1 MVWSSLPSH
10 PRWSTVLMAAVVL
23 AVVGWRTR
31 RPLLAGVA
39 VLAWV
44 SVSEI
49 VWNGCDLLTHH
60 GNALRYGW
68 LVLALAAWPLLA
80 HRLGIR
86 PHPVGLALCA
96 AAFAVWLALGF
107 DYNWLGQSKPLQVV
121 PEALNVLTKT
131 ALGAAYL
138 AGALAV
144 PAPALGPARAPAQT
158 R

>member
-1 MVWSSLPSH
+1 
-10 PRWSTVLMAAVVL
+10 MAALVL
-23 AVVGWRTR
+23 LAVGWRTR
-31 RPLLAGVA
+31 RPPLAAVA
-39 VLAWV
+39 VLAWL
-44 SVSEI
+44 SAYEI
-49 VWNGCDLLTHH
+49 VWNACDVLVHH
-60 GNALRYGW
+60 SAAAKLAW
-68 LVLALAAWPLLA
+68 LAVALAAWPLLA

-96 AAFAVWLALGF
+96 AGFAVWLALGF
-107 DYNWLGQSKPLQVV
+107 DYNWLSEPKPLQVV